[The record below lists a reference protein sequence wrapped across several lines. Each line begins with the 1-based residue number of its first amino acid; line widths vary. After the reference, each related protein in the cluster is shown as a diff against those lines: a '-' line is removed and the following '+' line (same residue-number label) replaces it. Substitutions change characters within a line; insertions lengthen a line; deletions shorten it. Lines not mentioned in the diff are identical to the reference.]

1 MCYIGSNKQASD
13 YEVTIEFI
21 LKHIKLTYQDR
32 NNIVE
37 SLKKETKTDTDAW
50 TTTLKFSSN
59 NDSQVAFQENE
70 QFKMIYKVKLHEAM
84 KRKNQYNNNLYKA
97 CA

>member
-37 SLKKETKTDTDAW
+37 SLKKETKTDTDA
-50 TTTLKFSSN
+50 
-59 NDSQVAFQENE
+59 
-70 QFKMIYKVKLHEAM
+70 
-84 KRKNQYNNNLYKA
+84 
-97 CA
+97 